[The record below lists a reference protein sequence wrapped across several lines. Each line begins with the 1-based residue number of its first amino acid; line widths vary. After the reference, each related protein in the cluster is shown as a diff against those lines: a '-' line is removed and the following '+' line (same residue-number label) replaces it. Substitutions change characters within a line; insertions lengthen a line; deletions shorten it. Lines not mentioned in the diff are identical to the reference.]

1 MDEAAKA
8 EKIVVLNAGKVSRAG
23 TPQDI
28 FAKVELLREIGMQ
41 LPQVT
46 ELLIRLR
53 NDGFQVRT
61 NITHM
66 EEAVEQIKSLF
77 KTR

>member
-8 EKIVVLNAGKVSRAG
+8 EKIVVLDAGRLSRAG

-28 FAKVELLREIGMQ
+28 FTKVELLREIGMQ

-46 ELLIRLR
+46 ELLIRLKK
-53 NDGFQVRT
+53 DGFPVRT
-61 NITHM
+61 DIVDM
-66 EEAVEQIKSLF
+66 ENAVEQIKLLV
-77 KTR
+77 KAR